1 MPRAITIIN
10 KPSMGQAC
18 STLFDSIDR
27 QCFRFKLVTTELKRS
42 TLTNYR
48 TGMIVAT
55 IIRPKLI
62 DCGGL
67 SSLAAHQSL
76 LGRRPL
82 NVK

>member
-1 MPRAITIIN
+1 MTSFLGIITLLAMQERLYRKAN
-10 KPSMGQAC
+10 SVV
-18 STLFDSIDR
+18 S
-27 QCFRFKLVTTELKRS
+27 FKLVTTDLKRS